1 MKIGKKSYFVLGLVL
16 LMGLFSAVIFHK
28 LTPLKASEEAYSIKT
43 ETINESG
50 KFPVTLTISKPVNEK
65 LKLSYEGINAIT
77 AKELL
82 DGISDEQ
89 KEYISIEDIEGS
101 DDKTL
106 NIKENSNPL
115 EIQFSVSR
123 LAQAAEGKLTLSNV
137 KDEELASANIKFID
151 EPSPLVE
158 KTIKESLSPVQLPKV
173 GQTRDVDTTGPVPST
188 PEEIA
193 AANDVANARFGFDP
207 LVNVKSV
214 STWAEFKAAYD
225 DQSVTKIIMTTDI
238 SRTSNLALRQTSIEI
253 DGGGFILDM
262 NSDTLRMATRP
273 TDGIGYFHF
282 HDMTAKNSANE
293 GNGLGGNMWAFVNAT
308 NGTPYSQN
316 WYFRTGNINTVR
328 ENGQRVIRLI
338 RGTRA
343 EITVYGKMNL
353 ITTSE
358 NFYAGSIII
367 EDGTNWYGED
377 TGSNYSVIWY
387 EQNSSGTDT
396 GAAQKFEIGKH
407 AQVVL
412 KNSTNGTTY
421 PAVYSY
427 YSDLTVGEN
436 SIYNSNMN
444 GNSVRF
450 DNVGSSMTVKK
461 DATVN
466 LLSRG
471 SGSVM
476 QFNANNSAFNLE
488 PGGSIYIV
496 GSTTSPVVDITGGS
510 NRTFTMNSPKG
521 FDIRNKNTGTASN
534 SPAVSTTN
542 VATNIFTIN
551 DSDIDLWTL
560 RSELMGPSQQTYA
573 KVEKFSAKANGGA
586 SNVTTTEPGLS
597 TFVATQYRRIAGMNA
612 NPEVEWVPVTDADKT
627 YKARVKIGM
636 TPTDTFDENG
646 NVVLQPVYA
655 GAGQATVTY
664 TDTYGD
670 THTVP
675 TDAQG
680 YSIMTDTKFNISN
693 KEIKAHA
700 VRGPWISETDPV
712 TPVLDVTPPEPAIV
726 TGDKVTNAM
735 KQLVGK
741 DAEPKAKIYVDINGT
756 RQATVGTVNDDGTW
770 AYNLPRY
777 LNTGETVQIFL
788 EDNAGKITEALTP
801 AAPSTNSDN
810 GNINPATEMKYRD
823 ATFKAATKYT
833 VEDVLPD
840 KPFIEKTVISSGGQT
855 TQVGDILTY
864 TLTAKNNKPESY
876 TTDWEKVVIT
886 DTLPTGLD
894 FDPETAEVK
903 INDIA
908 AVSPTDYTYD
918 ADSRLLTVNVG
929 NLATGVSAKVT
940 FKATVAANAVGS
952 IITNKAEAIGESP
965 RETPFVEGPVD
976 PDAKRET
983 YSAESLGVDNPGGTV
998 FGVLELAS
1006 APSEIDFGSVK
1017 YQGKKT
1023 RINAAEHRGADLIVK
1038 DSRANKKG
1046 WSLTAKMVTPMKS
1059 MTPDAPVYT
1068 LDGALKYVY
1077 KNREITLNGGAQ
1089 DIMVQDAV
1097 VGGGT
1102 EGATYNISDTWSET
1116 GDGFKFEVSAA
1127 DVKALGDYQ
1136 GEILWELG
1144 DTP

>member
-1 MKIGKKSYFVLGLVL
+1 MKIGKKSYIILGLVL
-16 LMGLFSAVIFHK
+16 FASIFSVIVLNNITLM
-28 LTPLKASEEAYSIKT
+28 KAAEEKYAIKM
-43 ETINESG
+43 ESINESG
-50 KFPVTLTISKPVNEK
+50 KVPVTITISEPADERLKLTFEGVNEVTV
-65 LKLSYEGINAIT
+65 E
-77 AKELL
+77 ELL
-82 DGISDEQ
+82 NGISDDQ
-89 KEYISIEDIEGS
+89 KSNISIDNTEDAMVKLITTKAS
-101 DDKTL
+101 TT
-106 NIKENSNPL
+106 PL
-115 EIQFSVSR
+115 KINFSVSR
-123 LAQAAEGKLTLSNV
+123 LNQSKEGKVTLSDTENTKLV
-137 KDEELASANIKFID
+137 SSSTTFDDGLGSLEDTSLQERLLPIQTSRLA
-151 EPSPLVE
+151 
-158 KTIKESLSPVQLPKV
+158 
-173 GQTRDVDTTGPVPST
+173 QTRAKTTGPVSAT

-193 AANDVANARFGFDP
+193 AANDAANTRFGFNP
-207 LVNVKSV
+207 LTNVKTV
-214 STWAEFKAAYD
+214 GTWAEFKAAYD
-225 DQSVTKIIMTTDI
+225 DQTVTKIIMTADI
-238 SRTSNLALRQTSIEI
+238 SRTTNLALRQTSIEI

-262 NSDTLRMATRP
+262 NSDTLRMAARP
-273 TDGIGYFHF
+273 TDGIGFFHF

-316 WYFRTGNINTVR
+316 WYYRTGNINTVR

-338 RGTRA
+338 RGTRG
-343 EITVYGKMNL
+343 EITVYGKLNL

-358 NFYAGSIII
+358 NFYAGSMII

-377 TGSNYSVIWY
+377 TGSNYSVIWF

-396 GAAQKFEIGKH
+396 GAAQKFQIGKH

-412 KNSTNGTTY
+412 KNSTNGTAY

-450 DNVGSSMTVKK
+450 DNTGSSMTVKK

-476 QFNANNSAFNLE
+476 QFSTNNSSFNLE

-510 NRTFTMNSPKG
+510 NKTFTMNSPKG

-534 SPAVSTTN
+534 SPALSTTN
-542 VATNIFTIN
+542 IATNILTIN

-573 KVEKFSAKANGGA
+573 KVEGFSAKANGGA
-586 SNVTTTEPGLS
+586 SNVTTTEPGLA

-612 NPEVEWVPVTDADKT
+612 NPEIEWVPVTDADKT

-636 TPTDTFDENG
+636 TPTDSFDENG
-646 NVVLQPVYA
+646 NVILQPVYA
-655 GAGQATVTY
+655 AAGQAQVTY
-664 TDTYGD
+664 TDTYGE
-670 THTVP
+670 THTVS

-680 YSIMTDTKFNISN
+680 YAIMTDTKFNITN

-700 VRGPWISETDPV
+700 VRGPWIAETDPT

-726 TGDKVTNAM
+726 EGGKVTNGM
-735 KQLVGK
+735 KQLSGK
-741 DAEPKAKIYVDINGT
+741 DAEANAKIYVDINGT
-756 RQATVGTVNDDGTW
+756 RQTNVGKVNADGTW
-770 AYNLPRY
+770 TYNLPRY
-777 LNTGETVQIFL
+777 LNTGETIQIFL
-788 EDNAGKITEALTP
+788 EDNAGKITETLDP

-810 GNINPATEMKYRD
+810 GNINPATELKYRD

-840 KPFIEKTVISSGGQT
+840 KPLMEKTVISSGGAT
-855 TQVGDILTY
+855 TQVGDTLTY
-864 TLTAKNNKPESY
+864 TLTAKNNKEASY
-876 TTDWEKVVIT
+876 TTLWSNTVVT
-886 DTLPTGLD
+886 DTIPAGLD
-894 FDPETAEVK
+894 FDPATAEVK
-903 INDIA
+903 IDGVVA
-908 AVSPTDYTYD
+908 ETPKDYTYD
-918 ADSRLLTVNVG
+918 ADSKVLTVKLG
-929 NLATGVSAKVT
+929 DLATGASSVVT
-940 FKATVAANAVGS
+940 FKAQVSSSAVGTVIS
-952 IITNKAEAIGESP
+952 NTASVIGDSP
-965 RETPFVEGPVD
+965 REETFVEGPND
-976 PDAKRET
+976 PDAKHET
-983 YSAESLGVDNPGGTV
+983 YSATSKKADNPGGTV

-1006 APSEIDFGSVK
+1006 APTEIDFGSVK
-1017 YQGKKT
+1017 YQGKTT
-1023 RINAAEHRGADLIVK
+1023 RINTAQHHGADLVVK

-1046 WSLTAKMVTPMKS
+1046 WSLTAKMTTPMTS
-1059 MTPDAPVYT
+1059 TNPDIPAYT

-1077 KNREITLNGGAQ
+1077 KNNEITLNGGAQ
-1089 DIMVQDAV
+1089 DIMTQAANAS
-1097 VGGGT
+1097 T
-1102 EGATYNISDTWSET
+1102 AETTYNISDTWSES
-1116 GDGFKFEVSAA
+1116 GDGFKFETSAQ
-1127 DVKALGDYQ
+1127 DVKTLGTYQ

>member
-1 MKIGKKSYFVLGLVL
+1 MKIGKKSYFILGLVL
-16 LMGLFSAVIFHK
+16 LMGIFSIIIFHNI
-28 LTPLKASEEAYSIKT
+28 TPLKASEEAYSIKT
-43 ETINESG
+43 EPINESG
-50 KFPVTLTISKPVNEK
+50 EFPITLTISKPVNEK
-65 LKLSYEGINAIT
+65 LKLSYEGINAVT
-77 AKELL
+77 TEELL
-82 DGISDEQ
+82 EGLSDKQ
-89 KEYISIEDIEGS
+89 KENISIEDIE
-101 DDKTL
+101 
-106 NIKENSNPL
+106 NSNAKL
-115 EIQFSVSR
+115 IKTKESSDSLVINFLVSR
-123 LAQAAEGKLTLSNV
+123 LDQTSEGKITLTNEAN
-137 KDEELASANIKFID
+137 EEVASANITFSD
-151 EPSPLVE
+151 EPASKV
-158 KTIKESLSPVQLPKV
+158 KNTIKDSLSLVQSTRAGK
-173 GQTRDVDTTGPVPST
+173 TRDDAATGPVLST

-193 AANDVANARFGFDP
+193 AANDAANTRFGFDP
-207 LVNVKSV
+207 LVNVKTVGS
-214 STWAEFKAAYD
+214 WAEFKAAYD
-225 DQSVTKIIMTTDI
+225 DQTVTKIIMTTDI

-273 TDGIGYFHF
+273 TDGIGFFHF

-308 NGTPYSQN
+308 NGTPNSQN
-316 WYFRTGNINTVR
+316 WYYRTGNINTVR

-338 RGTRA
+338 RGTRG
-343 EITVYGKMNL
+343 EITVYGKLNL

-358 NFYAGSIII
+358 NFYAGSMII

-377 TGSNYSVIWY
+377 TGSNYSVIWF

-412 KNSTNGTTY
+412 KNSTNGTAY

-427 YSDLTVGEN
+427 YSNLTVGEN

-450 DNVGSSMTVKK
+450 DNTGSSMTVKK

-476 QFNANNSAFNLE
+476 QFSTNNSAFNLE

-521 FDIRNKNTGTASN
+521 FDIRNKNTGSASN

-573 KVEKFSAKANGGA
+573 KVEQFSAKANGGA
-586 SNVTTTEPGLS
+586 ANVTTTEPGLA

-636 TPTDTFDENG
+636 TPTDNFDENG
-646 NVVLQPVYA
+646 NVILQPVYA
-655 GAGQATVTY
+655 AAGQAQVTY
-664 TDTYGD
+664 TDTYGE
-670 THTVP
+670 THTVS
-675 TDAQG
+675 TDNQG
-680 YSIMTDTKFNISN
+680 YAIMTDTKFNITN

-726 TGDKVTNAM
+726 DGGKVTNAM
-735 KQLVGK
+735 KQLIGK

-756 RQATVGTVNDDGTW
+756 RQSNVGIVNDDGTW

-777 LNTGETVQIFL
+777 LNTGEIVQIFL
-788 EDNAGKITEALTP
+788 EDNAGKITEMLDP
-801 AAPSTNSDN
+801 VAPTTNTAN
-810 GNINPATEMKYRD
+810 GNINPATELKYRD

-840 KPFIEKTVISSGGQT
+840 KPLMEKTVVSSGGQT

-864 TLTAKNNKPESY
+864 TLTAQNNKAASY
-876 TTDWEKVVIT
+876 TTNWAKVVVT
-886 DTLPTGLD
+886 DTLPVGVD
-894 FDPETAEVK
+894 FDPVTAEVK
-903 INDIA
+903 INGVA
-908 AVSPTDYTYD
+908 AVNSTDYTYD
-918 ADSRLLTVNVG
+918 PDTRLLTVNIG
-929 NLATGVSAKVT
+929 DLTTGATAKVT
-940 FKATVAANAVGS
+940 FQATVAAKAVGT
-952 IITNKAEAIGESP
+952 IITNKAKAVGDSP
-965 RETPFVEGPVD
+965 RETPFVEGSINS
-976 PDAKRET
+976 DAQHET
-983 YSAESLGVDNPGGTV
+983 YSAESLSVDNPGGTV

-1006 APSEIDFGSVK
+1006 APTEIDFGSVK

-1023 RINAAEHRGADLIVK
+1023 RVNAAEHHGDDLIVK

-1046 WSLTAKMVTPMKS
+1046 WSLTAKMTTPMTS
-1059 MTPDAPVYT
+1059 MTPDTPAYT

-1089 DIMVQDAV
+1089 DIMVQGAV
-1097 VGGGT
+1097 TGGSI
-1102 EGATYNISDTWSET
+1102 EGATYNISDSWSES

-1127 DVKALGDYQ
+1127 DVKTLGTYQ